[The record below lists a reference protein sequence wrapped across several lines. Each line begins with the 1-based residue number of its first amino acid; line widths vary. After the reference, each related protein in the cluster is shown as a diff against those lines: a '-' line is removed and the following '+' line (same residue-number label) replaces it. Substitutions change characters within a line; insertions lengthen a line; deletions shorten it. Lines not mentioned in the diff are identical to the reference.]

1 MISDEDEEAIRIMLN
16 QHGEKLSEWEDQFLN
31 TLLEQGWM
39 SKKQREI
46 FDRLWD
52 ELVVQNKR

>member
-16 QHGEKLSEWEDQFLN
+16 QHGEKLTEWEDQFLN